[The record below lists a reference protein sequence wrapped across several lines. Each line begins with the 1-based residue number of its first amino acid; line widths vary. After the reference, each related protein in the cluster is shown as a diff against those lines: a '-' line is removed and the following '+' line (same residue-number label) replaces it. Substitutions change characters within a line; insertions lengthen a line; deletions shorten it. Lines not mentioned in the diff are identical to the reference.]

1 MNFPL
6 TPILPLDRNTL
17 SIRKIMPTNSTD
29 PDLGSGSVSDQ
40 GSDKSALIQI
50 IVGVL
55 VLIGLVARLSPFMD
69 VDGRLFWQYMTED
82 GYLMQTVA
90 RNMAIGLGMTTA
102 EGTIPTNG
110 VQPLATFLFAGM
122 HFLAQGD
129 KTLGIALVAL
139 LSTLIALI
147 SAWLLA
153 RIGQIVFGHLPQG
166 RNLANAAAALWF
178 SAPLITRHSM
188 NGLETGLYHA
198 SLLLCMLFFL
208 RRFCTANAPGWSDR
222 LLLGLLLGL
231 TFLAR
236 NDAVFFIASILMVHL
251 LIPVPGRNE
260 TGLSRLTTTLVAG
273 LVSVLV
279 ASPWL
284 INNYLGFGSIIPI
297 SGTAQSHWAEF
308 GKNLPWVAAH
318 LFENAWLWLPVPSSF
333 ETLLPVQILTSS
345 VTVTAFAI
353 YWLLVGKHA
362 SISKIHFLASLLFAA
377 GLAAYYGLYF
387 GASWFLPRYLSAA
400 SPFLWL
406 FIVGGIYAGARAAF
420 TSGRIQ
426 IAAAYI
432 GLMSLAVM
440 GVLFAANNYLHGTT
454 HMHKQVVDWT
464 QTHLDSTVWIG
475 APQTG
480 TLGYFHDRTI
490 NLDGK
495 VNPEAL
501 GSMIKDGHILDYVL
515 ASPVQYIVD
524 WVGMAQWVHMGHQ
537 STRFGQEFQV
547 IVEDSTRNLAVLKRQ
562 TSAP

>member
-1 MNFPL
+1 MW
-6 TPILPLDRNTL
+6 T
-17 SIRKIMPTNSTD
+17 
-29 PDLGSGSVSDQ
+29 
-40 GSDKSALIQI
+40 
-50 IVGVL
+50 L
-55 VLIGLVARLSPFMD
+55 VLIGLVARLSPFAD

-90 RNMAIGLGMTTA
+90 RNIAVGLGMSTA

-110 VQPLATFLFAGM
+110 VQPLATFLFAGL
-122 HFLAQGD
+122 HWLAQGD
-129 KTLGIALVAL
+129 KTLGIAFVSLLSTLVAL
-139 LSTLIALI
+139 L

-153 RIGQIVFGHLPQG
+153 RVGEMVFGHLPQG
-166 RNLANAAAALWF
+166 RNLAHVAAALWF

-198 SLLLCMLFFL
+198 SLLLTMLFFL
-208 RRFCTANAPGWSDR
+208 RRFCTASAPGWSNR
-222 LLLGLLLGL
+222 LLLGLLLGV

-236 NDAVFFIASILMVHL
+236 NDAVFFIASLLVAHL
-251 LIPVPGRNE
+251 LIPVANRHEPV
-260 TGLSRLTTTLVAG
+260 LSRLMTTLIAG
-273 LVSVLV
+273 MVSMLV

-297 SGTAQSHWAEF
+297 SGTAQSHWANL

-318 LFENAWLWLPVPSSF
+318 LFENAWLWMPVPSSI
-333 ETLLPVQILTSS
+333 ETRLPVQVLTF
-345 VTVTAFAI
+345 TVTATALVM
-353 YWLLVGKHA
+353 YWFWIGKRTVVA
-362 SISKIHFLASLLFAA
+362 KTHFLASLLFTA
-377 GLAAYYGLYF
+377 GLVTYYGLYF
-387 GASWFLPRYLSAA
+387 GANWFLPRYFSAA

-406 FIVGGIYAGARAAF
+406 FVAGGVFAGTRAVFTAERLHTTVAYVGLTSLVVIGA
-420 TSGRIQ
+420 
-426 IAAAYI
+426 
-432 GLMSLAVM
+432 
-440 GVLFAANNYLHGTT
+440 LFAANDYRKGTT

-464 QTHLDSTVWIG
+464 QTHLKSEVWIG

-501 GSMIKDGHILDYVL
+501 GSMIENGHILHYVL

-524 WVGMAQWVHMGHQ
+524 WVGMAQWVHMNHQ

-547 IVEDSTRNLAVLKRQ
+547 IVEDRTRNLAVLKRQ
-562 TSAP
+562 ASAP